1 MTRNRTTPIK
11 FHSFCVFEIF
21 AFDQS
26 PILTHSHERFIYFLY
41 LEYIKTVLRHSMNNI
56 LSKIKLVM
64 AVRLSFRKLR
74 ITLSSAALVRSRMD
88 RPELEIR
95 HITDFLWPEV
105 K

>member
-1 MTRNRTTPIK
+1 M
-11 FHSFCVFEIF
+11 
-21 AFDQS
+21 D
-26 PILTHSHERFIYFLY
+26 
-41 LEYIKTVLRHSMNNI
+41 NI

>member
-1 MTRNRTTPIK
+1 
-11 FHSFCVFEIF
+11 
-21 AFDQS
+21 
-26 PILTHSHERFIYFLY
+26 
-41 LEYIKTVLRHSMNNI
+41 MNNI

-105 K
+105 KQRLTGNINGKYYKPPRVV